1 MLALI
6 ATLATAVGCALIMRL
21 DREPARLSNAIWLPL
36 IWLMIACS
44 RPVSNWMS
52 FGSPVSVSDQYIEGS
67 PLDRNI
73 LTLLLVLAFWV
84 LTNRKRQVG
93 QLIRRN
99 VPLFLFL
106 GYCGIST
113 LWADYPFVALKR
125 WIRALADVAM
135 VFVILT
141 ERYPSP
147 SLKRIIT
154 WMGGFL
160 IPLSILF
167 TRFFPSLG
175 RSYSYLGVPMWT
187 GVATDKNALGA
198 LCMIVGV
205 VLLSRILSVHKNR
218 ASTHRV
224 RTILIL
230 GAVFGMV
237 LYLLLKIDSK
247 TALACFLMATILVC
261 TQRAAPMFRKP
272 WFLACLTASMIL
284 VSFSVLFLGVGSG
297 TLSDLGRDTSL
308 TGRTQVW
315 DIVLPF
321 AVNPWIGAGY
331 ENFWIGERLY
341 AIEAVIGAGLNQAHN
356 GYIEI
361 YLNIG
366 WIGLALL
373 GLLIISGLTNIIR
386 DLRRDPDM
394 GGLKLSFFLIC
405 LVYNFTEA
413 AFKILSPVWIT
424 FLWAT
429 MATPLAAKV
438 TAVAQPRTRSIPFF
452 AARGIMG
459 EPASS
464 PGTASVGP

>member
-21 DREPARLSNAIWLPL
+21 DREPARFSNAIWLPL

-52 FGSPVSVSDQYIEGS
+52 FGAPVNVSEQYLEGS
-67 PLDRNI
+67 PLDRNV
-73 LTLLLVLAFWV
+73 LTLLLVLALWT
-84 LTNRKRQVG
+84 LTQRSQQVG
-93 QLIRRN
+93 KLVRAN

-113 LWADYPFVALKR
+113 LWADYPIVAFKR

-135 VFVILT
+135 VYVILT
-141 ERYPSP
+141 ERYPTP
-147 SLKRIIT
+147 ALKRVIT

-175 RSYSYLGVPMWT
+175 RSYTYLGVPMWT

-205 VLLSRILSVHKNR
+205 VLLSRLLNIHKDR
-218 ASTHRV
+218 AIV
-224 RTILIL
+224 RRLPQIIIL
-230 GAVFGMV
+230 GCLFGMV
-237 LYLLLKIDSK
+237 IYLLLKIDSK
-247 TALACFLMATILVC
+247 TALACFFMAALLVC
-261 TQRAAPMFRKP
+261 TQRAAPIFRKP
-272 WFLACLTASMIL
+272 WFLSCLTASMIL
-284 VSFSVLFLGVGSG
+284 ASFSILFLGVGSSA
-297 TLSDLGRDTSL
+297 LSDMGRNTTL
-308 TGRTQVW
+308 TGRTEVW

-321 AVNPWIGAGY
+321 AVNPWFGAGY
-331 ENFWIGERLY
+331 ENFWIGSRLY
-341 AIEAVIGAGLNQAHN
+341 AIETTIGAGINQAHN

-366 WIGLALL
+366 WVGLALL
-373 GLLIISGLTNIIR
+373 GFLILTGLANIMR
-386 DLRRDPDM
+386 DLRREPDI

-429 MATPLAAKV
+429 MATPLAAK
-438 TAVAQPRTRSIPFF
+438 TAVVVRPRTKSIPFF
-452 AARGIMG
+452 AARGII
-459 EPASS
+459 EPCRPSDATS
-464 PGTASVGP
+464 TV